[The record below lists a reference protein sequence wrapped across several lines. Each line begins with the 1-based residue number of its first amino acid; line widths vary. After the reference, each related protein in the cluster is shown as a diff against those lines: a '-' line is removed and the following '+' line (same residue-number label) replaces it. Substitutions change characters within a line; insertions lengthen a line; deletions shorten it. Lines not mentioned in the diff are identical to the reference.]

1 MNCIGISCNLAEA
14 KCVGDLQG
22 KLMLIPSPETAQ
34 DLMPTQR
41 EVMAVLFLTLLNDK
55 ILSCSKCIV
64 YLPCV
69 WVAHDPKLKRSGLRH
84 CSSSLSIQ
92 GSNVV
97 CCQSQIALY
106 NKGTLPCL
114 LSPNHKW
121 NHGSWSSSQSQWKI
135 IFLCSVLQEKKMN
148 K

>member
-55 ILSCSKCIV
+55 RKDPLLLKVYCLPALSE
-64 YLPCV
+64 LPMT
-69 WVAHDPKLKRSGLRH
+69 
-84 CSSSLSIQ
+84 Q
-92 GSNVV
+92 N
-97 CCQSQIALY
+97 
-106 NKGTLPCL
+106 
-114 LSPNHKW
+114 
-121 NHGSWSSSQSQWKI
+121 
-135 IFLCSVLQEKKMN
+135 
-148 K
+148 